1 MEMLRQASRSNRRDD
16 PPGHLFLPV
25 EAAERLSILGQE
37 AGKAAHRLRSLGNI
51 VMHKKSVAAKD
62 SQEAIEKL
70 RFVLHE
76 IYPETEA

>member
-1 MEMLRQASRSNRRDD
+1 MWL
-16 PPGHLFLPV
+16 LLI
-25 EAAERLSILGQE
+25 EAAVRLFVLGHE
-37 AGKAAHRLRSLGNI
+37 AGEAAHRLRVLGNKA
-51 VMHKKSVAAKD
+51 MHEKSVAAKD